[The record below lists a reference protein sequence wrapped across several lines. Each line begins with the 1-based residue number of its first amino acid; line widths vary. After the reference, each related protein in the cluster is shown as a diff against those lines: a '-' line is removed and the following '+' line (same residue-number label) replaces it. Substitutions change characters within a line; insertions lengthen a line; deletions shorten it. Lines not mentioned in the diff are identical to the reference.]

1 MSGLR
6 VASALCAGLI
16 LWGTAA
22 RAQDRE
28 VTIGFGAS
36 VTSTDPHY
44 HNLTPNTM
52 VGRHFFE
59 SLVVPDAQIH
69 MHPGLAVS
77 WRPLD
82 DTTWEFKLRKG
93 VKFTDGSDFDA
104 KDVVATFK
112 RAPNVPNSPSSFAIS
127 LTSVKETKVI
137 DPYTIHI
144 LTGRPAPL
152 LPNDL
157 ANILIIPAKVA
168 DATTADFNSGKAMIG
183 TGPFK
188 FVEFVPGDHITM
200 ERNDAYWGDKPAW
213 RKVTFRIITNA
224 AARVAALRSGG
235 LQMIDSVPTA
245 DIANLKRDPELRI
258 SSATSN
264 RVIYL
269 ALDQMRDV
277 TPFAFDKTGKPLAKN
292 PLKDLRVREALSRSI
307 NRQAIDERVM
317 EGQAIPAAQLL
328 PDGFFGVS
336 PNLKVERYDPAGAKK
351 LLAEAGYPDGF
362 RLTVHGPNDRY
373 INDDKLLQAVAQM
386 FSRIG
391 IETRV
396 ETMPWASF
404 ASRSNAAKPEF
415 SVMLVGWGADTGE
428 TSSPLRSLLATY
440 DRDKGWGPSN
450 RGRYS
455 NPKLDAV
462 LGQALATV
470 DDGARE
476 KLLWQADEIA
486 MRDVGII
493 VLHYEVSSWATRRG
507 FTYQGMANQNTLAMN
522 LKPAP

>member
-1 MSGLR
+1 
-6 VASALCAGLI
+6 
-16 LWGTAA
+16 
-22 RAQDRE
+22 
-28 VTIGFGAS
+28 
-36 VTSTDPHY
+36 
-44 HNLTPNTM
+44 
-52 VGRHFFE
+52 
-59 SLVVPDAQIH
+59 
-69 MHPGLAVS
+69 
-77 WRPLD
+77 
-82 DTTWEFKLRKG
+82 
-93 VKFTDGSDFDA
+93 
-104 KDVVATFK
+104 
-112 RAPNVPNSPSSFAIS
+112 
-127 LTSVKETKVI
+127 
-137 DPYTIHI
+137 
-144 LTGRPAPL
+144 
-152 LPNDL
+152 
-157 ANILIIPAKVA
+157 
-168 DATTADFNSGKAMIG
+168 
-183 TGPFK
+183 
-188 FVEFVPGDHITM
+188 
-200 ERNDAYWGDKPAW
+200 
-213 RKVTFRIITNA
+213 
-224 AARVAALRSGG
+224 
-235 LQMIDSVPTA
+235 
-245 DIANLKRDPELRI
+245 
-258 SSATSN
+258 
-264 RVIYL
+264 
-269 ALDQMRDV
+269 
-277 TPFAFDKTGKPLAKN
+277 
-292 PLKDLRVREALSRSI
+292 VREALSRSI

>member
-1 MSGLR
+1 
-6 VASALCAGLI
+6 
-16 LWGTAA
+16 
-22 RAQDRE
+22 
-28 VTIGFGAS
+28 
-36 VTSTDPHY
+36 
-44 HNLTPNTM
+44 
-52 VGRHFFE
+52 
-59 SLVVPDAQIH
+59 
-69 MHPGLAVS
+69 
-77 WRPLD
+77 
-82 DTTWEFKLRKG
+82 
-93 VKFTDGSDFDA
+93 
-104 KDVVATFK
+104 
-112 RAPNVPNSPSSFAIS
+112 
-127 LTSVKETKVI
+127 
-137 DPYTIHI
+137 
-144 LTGRPAPL
+144 
-152 LPNDL
+152 
-157 ANILIIPAKVA
+157 
-168 DATTADFNSGKAMIG
+168 
-183 TGPFK
+183 
-188 FVEFVPGDHITM
+188 
-200 ERNDAYWGDKPAW
+200 
-213 RKVTFRIITNA
+213 
-224 AARVAALRSGG
+224 
-235 LQMIDSVPTA
+235 MIDSVPTA

-277 TPFAFDKTGKPLAKN
+277 TPFAFDKAGKPLAKN

-336 PNLKVERYDPAGAKK
+336 PNVKVERYDPAGAKK